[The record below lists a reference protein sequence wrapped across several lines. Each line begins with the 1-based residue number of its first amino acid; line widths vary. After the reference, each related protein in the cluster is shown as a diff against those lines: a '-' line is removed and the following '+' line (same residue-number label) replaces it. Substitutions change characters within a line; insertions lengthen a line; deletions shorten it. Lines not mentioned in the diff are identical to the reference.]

1 MEELR
6 GSEHHGRD
14 TDIGEFGGERVAR
27 GVGAAHAREDH
38 GAVRGEAGQR
48 TERVQLVPEARGGS
62 PERLGLPG
70 DLSGERVRKLS

>member
-14 TDIGEFGGERVAR
+14 TGFGEVGRERVAR

-38 GAVRGEAGQR
+38 GAVREEAGQR
-48 TERVQLVPEARGGS
+48 PERIQLVPEARGSS
-62 PERLGLPG
+62 PERLRLPG